1 MRVLYDIFRRDPSL
15 FMLVTLVVIIA
26 PFFFIGGPDKTSG
39 PIFGAIWNLGHII
52 FFALVLMAIQI
63 KYSLSRWKSWLLV
76 TLVVLCLGCL
86 IEYLQSKIGRE
97 ANWQD
102 VINNLAG
109 AWFGMF
115 WLQRANLVVW
125 IARLAVLVLLAPP
138 FVNLVQLVHSKYQAM
153 QMFPVL
159 ADFEQGAQM
168 HRWAG
173 PGTRS
178 VVQFAPDNR
187 VLKVELGTERYS
199 GMGLRRFLGDWR
211 NADSLAFDL
220 YNPDQEPLTMV
231 VRVHDLE
238 HELGNYALNDR
249 YNQRLEIHHGWNYFH
264 IDMSEIQNAAVTR
277 KLDLQKIRGI
287 EFFARELP
295 QTRVIY
301 VDNLRLESRPTKN
314 SQD

>member
-1 MRVLYDIFRRDPSL
+1 MRVLYDVFRRDPSL

-52 FFALVLMAIQI
+52 FFALVLMAVQI
-63 KYSLSRWKSWLLV
+63 KSSLTSWRRWLLV
-76 TLVVLCLGCL
+76 TLIVFSLGCL

-115 WLQRANLVVW
+115 WLQRANLMVW
-125 IARLAVLVLLAPP
+125 LARLAVLVLLVPP
-138 FVNLVQLVHSKYQAM
+138 FAHLAQLVHSKYQAV

-159 ADFEQGAQM
+159 ADFEQDAQL

-173 PGTRS
+173 AGTRS
-178 VVQFAPDNR
+178 IVQFAPDNR

-199 GMGLRRFLGDWR
+199 GMGLRRFLGDWSH
-211 NADSLAFDL
+211 AEVLAFDL

-238 HELGNYALNDR
+238 HELGDYALNDR
-249 YNQRLEIHHGWNYFH
+249 FNTRLEIHHGWNHFYF
-264 IDMSEIQNAAVTR
+264 DVAQIQNAAATR

-295 QTRVIY
+295 KARVIF
-301 VDNLRLESRPTKN
+301 VDNLRLESRSANNPDK
-314 SQD
+314 